1 MPSLRRLI
9 TYALIALILA
19 TSLSMAVAFTT
30 LPLVTYSY
38 SPSYGVRVDFI
49 SPPLMSIGP
58 TLPFIEVTDS
68 SGRPL
73 KAVVNIYG
81 IEPGARLTYI
91 GGSGG
96 TGVLRLNPSEFG
108 KLKDV
113 MSEWRSRGLFKGYR
127 DGFIF
132 FIDAVDDKGRL
143 YTAIKVIPI
152 NVDKVL
158 QGLIPDVKITLNL
171 QAMKPVKNVRLE
183 KITKITTIKQS
194 SKAGAGSASS
204 GILTNC
210 VNIYGEESVGLTYCT
225 TWKVENLYRHGGSA
239 FIPLITV
246 RSDSP
251 TAWRVFEI
259 MALYLV
265 TNINSSMWIGI
276 TAVGTVSINNGVT
289 YESPE
294 VFGYSFQIDPK
305 VAGFVT
311 FNEED
316 FSNARWV
323 FQPVKFSDDVIV
335 SIGTYG
341 SLGIG
346 KFRKYEKWCGSGSC
360 DITSWQPTNEVAY
373 ISFSNVN
380 MSYDPSANKY
390 VAPSAYMVDD
400 EPGDG
405 NGFLDRYLS
414 EISDDLEYWKSF
426 YGIGEVKVHNLWVRV
441 SNDIYFSLGFDVKSI
456 LEALG
461 VNVPSCVPNIGLLS
475 FASKVIYINFIK
487 IESYYTS
494 DTLSLTFYE
503 GKALYGFQGST
514 YRVPVIYAEVQDVPS

>member
-1 MPSLRRLI
+1 MRRLT
-9 TYALIALILA
+9 TYAIITLILA

-30 LPLVTYSY
+30 LPLVAYSY

-49 SPPLMSIGP
+49 SPPPISIGP
-58 TLPFIEVTDS
+58 TLPSIEVTDS

-96 TGVLRLNPSEFG
+96 TGVLRLNPSEFS

-113 MSEWRSRGLFKGYR
+113 MNEWRSRGLFKGYR

-171 QAMKPVKNVRLE
+171 QAMKPVKNMKLE

-194 SKAGAGSASS
+194 SKAGAESAPSE
-204 GILTNC
+204 ILTNC
-210 VNIYGEESVGLTYCT
+210 EDIYGGQGVGSSYCT
-225 TWKVENLYRHGGSA
+225 TWKVEELYGYRENT

-246 RSDSP
+246 KSDSL
-251 TAWRVFEI
+251 TAWRMFEI
-259 MALYLV
+259 ITLYELA
-265 TNINSSMWIGI
+265 NINSEWVGL
-276 TAVGTVSINNGVT
+276 TVVGTVSTNNGVT
-289 YESPE
+289 YESPK
-294 VFGYSFQIDPK
+294 VLGYSFQIDSK
-305 VAGFVT
+305 VTNFEI

-316 FSNARWV
+316 FHNTRWIY
-323 FQPVKFSDDVIV
+323 QPIGFSDNVIV

-341 SLGIG
+341 SLMIG
-346 KFRKYEKWCGSGSC
+346 KFRKYVKECESGFC
-360 DITSWQPTNEVAY
+360 DITPWQPTSEVAY
-373 ISFSNVN
+373 ISFSNIN
-380 MSYDPSANKY
+380 LSYDPSANKY

-405 NGFLDRYLS
+405 NGFLDKYLS
-414 EISDDLEYWKSF
+414 KISGDLEYWKSF
-426 YGIGEVKVHNLWVRV
+426 YGTGEVKVHNLWVRV

-475 FASKVIYINFIK
+475 FASKVIYIYVSLNFVK
-487 IESYYTS
+487 VESHYTS

-514 YRVPVIYAEVQDVPS
+514 YRAPVIYAEVQDVPS